1 MDMKTTVEIPSDLF
15 AEARKYASAR
25 GLSFKQLVEAGLRQV
40 LDANRTSPRPFRLKV
55 RPFKGHGLV
64 EDLDW
69 STVRERIYEGR
80 GGRER

>member
-1 MDMKTTVEIPSDLF
+1 MKTTVEIPNDLF

-25 GLSFKQLVEAGLRQV
+25 GLSFKQVVEAGLRKE

-55 RPFKGHGLV
+55 RPFKGRGLV
-64 EDLDW
+64 ENLDW
-69 STVRERIYEGR
+69 NTIRERVYEGR